1 MAATGPARP
10 CGFSLFGALGR
21 IHLIGPF
28 GRPESGR
35 KSCIAAAHSVRC
47 SATRAPDF
55 PQPGRAFAARPA
67 ALVGFDPSQCCSCH
81 AGKAVRH
88 PHRLAHLPFPV
99 HPSRPIFA
107 GRSIATKPQI
117 HPRSKGDRPR
127 MPQRGSWALSWRAIR
142 ALPVPPL
149 ADRQGRYCLGLGLF
163 QAFGHRLVRSRGL
176 GCRPRGPSASGN
188 RFRLLSARGFC
199 WRHMPGNAAAK
210 QLPRT
215 IGVSANPSAY

>member
-1 MAATGPARP
+1 MEKFALSIMAATSPARP

-21 IHLIGPF
+21 IRLIGPF
-28 GRPESGR
+28 GRPQSGR

-107 GRSIATKPQI
+107 GRSIAKKPEI
-117 HPRSKGDRPR
+117 HPRSKAINHGCRSAAPGLCPGGQSVPCRCLHLPTGKADT
-127 MPQRGSWALSWRAIR
+127 ALGLASFRLAGTDWRARGIR
-142 ALPVPPL
+142 V
-149 ADRQGRYCLGLGLF
+149 
-163 QAFGHRLVRSRGL
+163 
-176 GCRPRGPSASGN
+176 
-188 RFRLLSARGFC
+188 
-199 WRHMPGNAAAK
+199 
-210 QLPRT
+210 
-215 IGVSANPSAY
+215 